1 MATPNPHAV
10 GRLLVALGLT
20 AAAASIYGQHV
31 HPNPDHKLPVVVDG
45 AREPDKL
52 SDDVAYAHLI
62 ALVAIP
68 DTPNDD
74 EVRRRDT
81 LLDPVK
87 LEPPDRAALLDSM
100 RGVYAQ
106 LDFLSRE
113 QKRLSSTPDLHS
125 QRLEDLRLRKTATYS
140 AAISRLN
147 ARLSPKGRKHLR
159 AYLQTEVKPRI
170 VIYGDPAQ

>member
-1 MATPNPHAV
+1 MVTLDV
-10 GRLLVALGLT
+10 RTTCRLLAALGLF
-20 AAAASIYGQHV
+20 AAAASTYGQHV
-31 HPNPDHKLPVVVDG
+31 HPNADHQLPVAVDG
-45 AREPDKL
+45 AREPNKIP
-52 SDDVAYAHLI
+52 DDVAYAHLI

-68 DTPNDD
+68 DMPNDD

-87 LEPPDRAALLDSM
+87 LEPPDRAALLESM

-147 ARLSPKGRKHLR
+147 ARLSPKGRKHLK
-159 AYLQTEVKPRI
+159 AYLLTEVKPRI